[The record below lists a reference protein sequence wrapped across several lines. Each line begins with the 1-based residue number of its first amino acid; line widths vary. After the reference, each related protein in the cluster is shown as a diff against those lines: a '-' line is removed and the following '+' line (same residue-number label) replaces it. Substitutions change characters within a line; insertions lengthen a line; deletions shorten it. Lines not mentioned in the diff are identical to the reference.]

1 MTAQARPYPL
11 DVSEKSQQE
20 QADEE
25 FVNGVLGLSLE
36 TSRRFSRSK
45 REVASKYGS
54 LTSPTG
60 EFPDTRYIRT
70 SFGALSRLP
79 HQAATT
85 SGSQNPTTATA
96 GVSLLENTRRGRA
109 RIQHHHHQHN
119 QHNQQQQQ
127 QQHDHHQRAADSQRE
142 VEERREHGLW
152 RGEPVERPTE
162 SLLPS
167 ETGSVA
173 SFGTSIS
180 HASTRVIKEPMRPSW
195 MPLRVGKSIGTRRV
209 QGAGLLHV
217 SGRAGKQGVDTSL
230 RDKYETPRPIVP
242 PQRRTGS
249 RRASLG
255 RADGP
260 SSIASTAVSSSAAT
274 LAPAKLGG
282 VDNAKELRRIFKL
295 HLHTLPAIEGVKGL
309 TDGFETAALFRKPS
323 KLTEDERKR
332 IFAKLATLREEAVRQ
347 EGQEGRTQRPPADN
361 APEERDDGHDGHD
374 TRGIVCEGIQ
384 SRLDRLSAL
393 AAHAQRAGFG

>member
-1 MTAQARPYPL
+1 M
-11 DVSEKSQQE
+11 
-20 QADEE
+20 
-25 FVNGVLGLSLE
+25 
-36 TSRRFSRSK
+36 
-45 REVASKYGS
+45 
-54 LTSPTG
+54 
-60 EFPDTRYIRT
+60 
-70 SFGALSRLP
+70 
-79 HQAATT
+79 
-85 SGSQNPTTATA
+85 
-96 GVSLLENTRRGRA
+96 
-109 RIQHHHHQHN
+109 
-119 QHNQQQQQ
+119 
-127 QQHDHHQRAADSQRE
+127 
-142 VEERREHGLW
+142 
-152 RGEPVERPTE
+152 
-162 SLLPS
+162 
-167 ETGSVA
+167 
-173 SFGTSIS
+173 
-180 HASTRVIKEPMRPSW
+180 
-195 MPLRVGKSIGTRRV
+195 
-209 QGAGLLHV
+209 
-217 SGRAGKQGVDTSL
+217 

-242 PQRRTGS
+242 PQRRSGS

-260 SSIASTAVSSSAAT
+260 STIASTAVSSSAAT

-332 IFAKLATLREEAVRQ
+332 IFAKLATLQEEAVR
-347 EGQEGRTQRPPADN
+347 QEGRTQRPPADN